1 MTIILRLAWLNLW
14 RHRRRTWLTIGSM
27 VFSNTLLV
35 FMISLQLGS
44 YRMMIDNSLGT
55 FTGHFQIQAPGYN
68 EDPKLRLTVPD
79 AIEMAAGLRAEL
91 GLESVAAR
99 GIGFALISSEER
111 SYGVQVVGTEP
122 AFEGTVSTL
131 PGLLTQGRYFSDPYA
146 DEIVIGTIL
155 ARNLKVG
162 LGAELTLI
170 GSGKD
175 GSFAAAVSTVVGII
189 ESGMPELDRGM
200 AQIPLG
206 TFQETFS
213 MGSDAS
219 TIVIVTPDVTDLSI
233 WRPRIESAIANST
246 GLVLLDWNELQP
258 GLKEAIQADMSS
270 AWFLYGILIIL
281 VAFSVLN
288 TQLMSV
294 MERTREFGTILALG
308 LRPGRL
314 SLLVMLEATFM
325 AALGL
330 AIGVLLGIAVSL
342 YYQKVGFAYP
352 GMAELAEKFNLPGHM
367 YPSLSVL
374 SILLGP
380 VTVALGCLLASVYP
394 SLRLR
399 HLEPF
404 EAMRAVQ

>member
-1 MTIILRLAWLNLW
+1 MTIILRLAWRNLW
-14 RHRRRTWLTIGSM
+14 RHRRRTWLTVGSM
-27 VFSNTLLV
+27 VFSNILLV

-55 FTGHFQIQAPGYN
+55 FTGHLQIQAPGYN

-79 AIEMAAGLRAEL
+79 AIEMAAGLRADL
-91 GLESVAAR
+91 GLESVAVR
-99 GIGFALISSEER
+99 GIGFALVSSEER
-111 SYGVQVVGTEP
+111 TYGVRVVGTEP
-122 AFEGTVSTL
+122 ALEGGVSTL
-131 PGLLTQGRYFSDPYA
+131 PGLVTQGRYFSDPYA
-146 DEIVIGTIL
+146 DEIVIGSTL

-189 ESGMPELDRGM
+189 DSGMADLDRGM

-233 WRPRIESAIANST
+233 WKPRIESAIANST
-246 GLVLLDWNELQP
+246 GLVLLDWNQLQP

-270 AWFLYGILIIL
+270 AWFMYGVLIIL

-314 SLLVMLEATFM
+314 TLLVMLESALM
-325 AALGL
+325 AVLGL
-330 AIGVLLGIAVSL
+330 LIGVTLGIILTA

-352 GMAELAEKFNLPGHM
+352 GMDQMASKFNLPDKM
-367 YPSLSVL
+367 YPGMTFLSVL
-374 SILLGP
+374 LGP
-380 VTVALGCLLASVYP
+380 SIVCLGCLLAAVYP
-394 SLRLR
+394 ALRLR
-399 HLEPF
+399 RLEPF
-404 EAMRAVQ
+404 EAMRAV